1 MIETD
6 VNSLIRIEGAK
17 RGVILWRNNSGAFE
31 DKTGRWIRYGL
42 ANDSARTSELIK
54 SSDLIGI
61 GMGRWWGFPAIVGFM
76 VATEAKRTGWTYT
89 GQGRETAQL
98 NYLNLVRAYG
108 GCACFATSWEDVDG
122 EITRYLQA
130 RANFASGPGICATT
144 WLPRDNMRGR
154 GRGSGLQLQNGGAAL
169 VQP

>member
-42 ANDSARTSELIK
+42 ANDSARTSELVK

-61 GMGRWWGFPAIVGFM
+61 GMGWWWGFPAIMGFM
-76 VATEAKRTGWTYT
+76 MAIEAKRSGWTFT
-89 GQGRETAQL
+89 GQGRETAQA
-98 NYLNLVRAYG
+98 NYLTLVRRYG

-130 RANFASGPGICATT
+130 RANFAGGPGICATT

-154 GRGSGLQLQNGGAAL
+154 GRRGGLQLQDGGAAL